1 MKLVKYYSILHSSNT
16 HTHTT
21 HFHTTKKNK
30 KMIHNIFYKL
40 TTRPMMEGLE
50 L

>member
-1 MKLVKYYSILHSSNT
+1 MKLVKYYSILYASNI

-30 KMIHNIFYKL
+30 KNDTQYILQVNN
-40 TTRPMMEGLE
+40 
-50 L
+50 